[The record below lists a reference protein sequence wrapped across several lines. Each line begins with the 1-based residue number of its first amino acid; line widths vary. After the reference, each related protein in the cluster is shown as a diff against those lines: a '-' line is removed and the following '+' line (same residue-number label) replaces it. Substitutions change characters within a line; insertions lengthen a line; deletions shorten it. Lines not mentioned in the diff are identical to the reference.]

1 MISFFSSD
9 SKLFFAV
16 VHNKAFSK
24 ADLKKLYW
32 LFAEAEPVVKFPDDK
47 KFIGPRANMIS
58 PWSTNAVE
66 ISKNM
71 GLNDIERIEELT
83 AVALDFDDFDPML
96 FQSYEHLS
104 QDMFDI
110 HIQPESVKDI
120 KNISVYNKEEGLA
133 LSEEEITY
141 LENLSKK
148 LKRPLTDA
156 EVFGFSQV
164 NSEHCR
170 HKIFNGQFII
180 DGKSKEESLFSLIK
194 KTSKAFPN
202 EIVSAYKDNVAFI
215 KGPKIKQFA
224 PKQADKA
231 SIYQNR
237 SVQSVIS
244 LKAETHNFPTT
255 VEPFNG
261 AATGSGGEIRD
272 RMAGGRGSIPLAG
285 TAVYMTSYSRVSK
298 NRPWEKA
305 FKARKW
311 LYQTPL
317 DILIKASNGASD
329 FGNKFG
335 QPLICG
341 SLFTF
346 EHAEN
351 DRFLG
356 YDKVIMLA
364 GGVGYGLEKQAQK
377 NVPKQGEKIIILGGD
392 NYRIGMG
399 GAAVSSADTGQ
410 QDSSIELNA
419 VQRAN
424 PEMQKRVSNAIR
436 ALVES
441 AENPIISIHDHGA
454 GGHLNCLS
462 ELVEETGGYIDL
474 DQLPVGDKTL
484 SAKELIGNE
493 SQERMGLILSE
504 KDTKTLERIAERER
518 APFYIVGEITEDHQF
533 VFRSGT
539 TGETPMNL
547 KIEDLF
553 GNSPKTIMKDKTV
566 KQSYDKV
573 EYQTD
578 LLNTYLKQVLQLEAV
593 ACKDWLTNKVDRC
606 VSGRVAKQQT
616 VGKLQ
621 LPLNNCGVVA
631 LDYEGQNGIATS
643 IGHSPISGLIDPKA
657 GSQNSIAEAL
667 TNLIWA
673 PLDKDLKSVSLSAN
687 WMWPCKNPGE
697 DARLYEA
704 VKAASD
710 FALDLGI
717 NIPTGKDSLSM
728 KQQYKDKNVLS
739 PGTVIISAAGHC
751 SNISQV
757 VEPVMQVNGGSL
769 YYINLSQDKLKL
781 GGSSFAQVLNKIG
794 QQTPQIKDAEF
805 FKKAFNAIQHLIK
818 KDLILAG
825 HDISSG
831 GLITCLLEMCFPDKN
846 IGADIDLSSFKS
858 SDIIET
864 LFAEN
869 AGIIIQAA
877 NDKSVENYL
886 KKQNLSVHKIG
897 KCQRQRFLNIS
908 HQNQDHQFDVDKL
921 RDVWYQTSFEFD
933 KNQTPKTL
941 AEERF
946 KNYKT
951 QSLQYVFPQNFVGKI
966 KKSIK
971 EKPQAAILRE
981 KGSNSE
987 REMAKALDLAGFE
1000 VKDIHMTDLISGA
1013 ENLEDIQFLAAVGGF
1028 SNSDVLGSAK
1038 GWAGSFLYNA
1048 KAKKALYNFF
1058 KREDTL
1064 SLGVCNGCQLFIE
1077 LGLLHPEDDEKPKML
1092 HNDSHKFECQFTSV
1106 EIQNNNSVMLSN
1118 LAGMKLGIWAAHG
1131 EGKFSFPYAKEN
1143 YNIVGKYAYDAYP
1156 ANPNGSEYNTAM
1168 LTDKSGRHLV
1178 MMPHLERSIFPW
1190 NWAYYPKDR
1199 TEDKITPWLL
1209 AFENAVQWLKNSNI
1223 SKYEK

>member
-1 MISFFSSD
+1 MISFFSND

-16 VHNKAFSK
+16 VHHKAFSTP
-24 ADLKKLYW
+24 DLKKLYW
-32 LFAEAEPVVKFPDDK
+32 LLNDAQQIEKINKSK

-66 ISKNM
+66 ITKNM
-71 GLNDIERIEELT
+71 GLNGIERIEELT
-83 AVALDFDDFDPML
+83 AVDPDYNEFDPML
-96 FQSYEHLS
+96 FQSYDQLS
-104 QDMFDI
+104 QDMFDVNI
-110 HIQPESVKDI
+110 EPEPIKDI
-120 KNISVYNKEEGLA
+120 KDIAAYNKSEGLA
-133 LSEEEITY
+133 LSKEEVSY

-148 LKRPLTDA
+148 LNRPLTDA

-180 DGKSKEESLFSLIK
+180 DNKNKRDSLFGLIK
-194 KTSKAFPN
+194 KTSKEFPN

-224 PKQADKA
+224 PKQADRA

-341 SLFTF
+341 SLLTF

-351 DRFLG
+351 DRLLG

-364 GGVGYGLEKQAQK
+364 GGVGYGLQKQAQK
-377 NVPKQGEKIIILGGD
+377 DMPQKGDNIIILGGD

-441 AENPIISIHDHGA
+441 AKNPIISIHDHGA

-462 ELVEETGGYIDL
+462 ELVEETGGHIDL
-474 DQLPVGDKTL
+474 DKLPIGDKTL

-504 KDTKTLERIAERER
+504 NDTKTLETIAKRER
-518 APFYIVGEITEDHQF
+518 APFYIVGKITEDHQF
-533 VFRSGT
+533 IFKSET
-539 TGETPMNL
+539 SGETPMNL
-547 KIEDLF
+547 GLEDLF
-553 GNSPKTIMKDKTV
+553 GNSPKTIMKDETV
-566 KQSYDKV
+566 KQAYEKI
-573 EYQTD
+573 EYQID
-578 LLNTYLKQVLQLEAV
+578 QLNTYLKQVLQLEAV

-606 VSGRVAKQQT
+606 VTGRVAKQQT

-643 IGHSPISGLIDPKA
+643 IGHSPISGLINPKA
-657 GSQNSIAEAL
+657 GSQNSFAEAL

-673 PLDKDLKSVSLSAN
+673 PLDKGLKSVSLSAN

-704 VKAASD
+704 VKAASN
-710 FALDLGI
+710 FAIDLGI

-728 KQQYKDKNVLS
+728 KQQYNNKNVLS

-751 SNISQV
+751 NNIAQV

-769 YYINLSQDKLKL
+769 YYINLSQDNLKL
-781 GGSSFAQVLNKIG
+781 GGSSLGQVLNKVG
-794 QQTPQIKDAEF
+794 QETPEIKDAEF
-805 FKKAFNAIQHLIK
+805 FKKSFNAIQHLIK

-831 GLITCLLEMCFPDKN
+831 GLITCLLEMCFADKN
-846 IGADIDLSSFKS
+846 IGAEIDLSHFSS
-858 SDIIET
+858 SDIIKV

-869 AGIIIQAA
+869 SGVIFQAFD
-877 NDKSVENYL
+877 DKLVEKYL
-886 KKQNLSVHKIG
+886 KKQNINAYKIG
-897 KCQRQRFLNIS
+897 HCQRQRFLNIKH
-908 HQNQDHQFDVDKL
+908 HQIDYQFDVAKM
-921 RDVWYQTSFEFD
+921 RDVWFKTSYEFD
-933 KNQTPKTL
+933 KNQTPKVL
-941 AEERF
+941 AKERF

-966 KKSIK
+966 KKSTK
-971 EKPQAAILRE
+971 TKPKAAILRE

-1013 ENLEDIQFLAAVGGF
+1013 ENLQDIQFLAAVGGF

-1038 GWAGSFLYNA
+1038 GWAGSFLYNN
-1048 KAKKALYNFF
+1048 KAKTALYNFF
-1058 KREDTL
+1058 EREDTL
-1064 SLGVCNGCQLFIE
+1064 SIGVCNGCQLFIE
-1077 LGLLHPEDDEKPKML
+1077 LGLLHPDDDEKPKML

-1131 EGKFSFPYAKEN
+1131 EGKFSFPYDKEN

-1156 ANPNGSEYNTAM
+1156 ANPNGSQYNTAM
-1168 LTDKSGRHLV
+1168 LTDKTGRHLV
-1178 MMPHLERSIFPW
+1178 MMPHIERSIFPW

-1209 AFENAVQWLKNSNI
+1209 AFENAALWLKDGNI